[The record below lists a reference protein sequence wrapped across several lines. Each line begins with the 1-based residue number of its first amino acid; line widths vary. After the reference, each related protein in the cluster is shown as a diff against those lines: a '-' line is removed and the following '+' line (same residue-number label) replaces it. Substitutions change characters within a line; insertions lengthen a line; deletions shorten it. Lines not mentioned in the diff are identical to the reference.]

1 MIELISSNYFPVEW
15 KGKTFIDTF
24 HSMLDG
30 AQELSIASGYCSEES
45 IAKLIGLYEKEYSA
59 HLDLIIGMHYFEGFS
74 KAQYDGLK
82 YLNQILKERERGCVY
97 LANRTK
103 YHGKIYLAKYFKNNY
118 KSIIGSSNISKL
130 NIMERVFDNDIF
142 TDEISVTK
150 PLRAFFE
157 ELKEKNCIP
166 LEHVDDGDI
175 KIESHRDLF
184 ENYLDVRKLD
194 KRELQEKIELAAK
207 SNVSFEIPMKTEG
220 KSNLNVFFGKGREQA
235 NGIILPRDWYEVEII
250 VPKLTTDQPDYPY
263 CKTFNVF
270 TDDGYSFLCKTSGTN
285 SKNFRSSP
293 DLKILGK
300 WIKGRL
306 ENAGVLTAGFPVT
319 DEVLKKYGRSSA
331 KLVKIGNDDWFL
343 DFGV

>member
-1 MIELISSNYFPVEW
+1 MIELISSSYFPVEW

-24 HSMLDG
+24 HSMLNG

-45 IAKLIGLYEKEYSA
+45 IAKLIGLYEKEYTA

-82 YLNQILKERERGCVY
+82 YLNQILKDGERGCVY

-130 NIMERVFDNDIF
+130 NMMERVFDNDIF

-150 PLRAFFE
+150 PLRLFFE
-157 ELKEKNCIP
+157 ELKVKNCIP
-166 LEHVDDGDI
+166 LEEVNDGDI
-175 KIESHRDLF
+175 KIESRRDLF

-194 KRELQEKIELAAK
+194 KRELQEKIGLAAK
-207 SNVSFEIPMKTEG
+207 SKVSFEIPMKTEG
-220 KSNLNVFFGKGREQA
+220 KSNLNAFFGKGREQV

-285 SKNFRSSP
+285 SKNFRSSS

-319 DEVLKKYGRSSA
+319 DGVLANYGRTSA
-331 KLVKIGNDDWFL
+331 KLVKIGKDDWFL